1 MRIGIDC
8 RSYGPVNG
16 YMGKYLAEFISYLNQ
31 NQDTNEYVLFF
42 HDRELSEF
50 TTNSP
55 RFRTVKTSSKIGSLS
70 EQLIFPYEL
79 SKEKLDVMLFS
90 APNTP
95 VLYYGKTIVIVPDLV
110 SYFYPMKHLK
120 GSWRRN
126 SSNFILRRSLQKA
139 SAIIA
144 FSEILRRDII
154 EIFDIHEDK
163 ISIIPPMFLD
173 TLSEKVQTREEI
185 QQALALENIHGKYM
199 LMA

>member
-1 MRIGIDC
+1 
-8 RSYGPVNG
+8 
-16 YMGKYLAEFISYLNQ
+16 MGKYLAELVSYLEKNE
-31 NQDTNEYVLFF
+31 DENEYVLFF

-50 TTNSP
+50 TIRSS
-55 RFRTVKTSSKIGSLS
+55 RFRTVKTSAQLGSLS
-70 EQLIFPYEL
+70 EQIHFPYEL
-79 SKEKLDVMLFS
+79 SKEKLDIMVFP

-95 VLYYGKTIVIVPDLV
+95 VLYFGKTIVIVPDLV

-120 GSWRRN
+120 GSWMRN

-173 TLSEKVQTREEI
+173 TLSEKVQTREDI

-199 LMA
+199 LIV